1 LNQEGSCWFI
11 WWSDLIDRQN
21 AVQQAKKEQH
31 NLCSIRQK
39 NWYVARPAFV
49 GASSA
54 PLFEL
59 LASQLLLTGVG
70 FASEVVDRVDCSVAP
85 LI

>member
-11 WWSDLIDRQN
+11 WWSDPIDQN
-21 AVQQAKKEQH
+21 AEQQAKKEQH

-54 PLFEL
+54 PVFE